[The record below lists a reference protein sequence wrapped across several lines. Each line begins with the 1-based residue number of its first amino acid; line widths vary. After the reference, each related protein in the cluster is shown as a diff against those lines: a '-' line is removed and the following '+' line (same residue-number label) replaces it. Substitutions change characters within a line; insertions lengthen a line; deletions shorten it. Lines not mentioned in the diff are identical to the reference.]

1 MRNLM
6 WLILG
11 LATVVACK
19 GKESSLNEN
28 PVKKTEEENILLP
41 KNRQDLITI
50 KNGQYIEYYPGKKQI
65 KFQGFLDDKEQRDGK
80 WVFFG
85 ENGEELTITLY
96 KNGKRHGHTIVK
108 YPNGRLHYVGEYD
121 MDKRT
126 GEWKF
131 YDETGKETVK
141 KF

>member
-1 MRNLM
+1 MKKLVWIFLM
-6 WLILG
+6 LFLV
-11 LATVVACK
+11 AACK
-19 GKESSLNEN
+19 GKENNESETV
-28 PVKKTEEENILLP
+28 VKPTEEENILLP

-80 WVFFG
+80 WIFFG
-85 ENGEELTITLY
+85 ESGAELSVTFY

-108 YPNGRLHYVGEYD
+108 YPSGRLHYVGEYA
-121 MDKRT
+121 MDKRI

-131 YDETGKETVK
+131 YDEAGKETVK
-141 KF
+141 NF